1 MNEEG
6 NDFTKMLC
14 GVSSTLAGLGLA
26 SLSIFPAQDPHGVR
40 HWLWYAVVLFALTSF
55 RCLDKLMDAVS
66 DSVGDEYNIWP
77 KHKPIFDKRI
87 VDFGLAIWPFALGW
101 LAFAIGMFNLGQYI
115 GISPVVNYA
124 GVGTMIAFMVS
135 FFIRP
140 L

>member
-1 MNEEG
+1 MNDER

-14 GVSSTLAGLGLA
+14 GISSTLAGLALA
-26 SLSIFPAQDPHGVR
+26 ALTMFPAPDPQAVR
-40 HWLWYAVVLFALTSF
+40 HWLWCAVVLFALTSF
-55 RCLDKLMDAVS
+55 RCLDKLMDVIS

-77 KHKPIFDKRI
+77 KHKPILDKRI

-101 LAFAIGMFNLGQYI
+101 LAFAIGMFYLGQHI
-115 GISPVVNYA
+115 GISPVLNYI
-124 GVGTMIAFMVS
+124 GVGAMCAFMVS